1 MLLEAHDNA
10 PFDINRTKQPLRLTA
25 IDFCNVRLF
34 ITAVCT
40 DRMSQEKPVSEELT
54 DLLDKRLGADLT
66 ATNTFTSS
74 NGLEFLRK

>member
-1 MLLEAHDNA
+1 
-10 PFDINRTKQPLRLTA
+10 
-25 IDFCNVRLF
+25 
-34 ITAVCT
+34 
-40 DRMSQEKPVSEELT
+40 MSQEKPVSEELT